1 MKVVIVIAV
10 ISIIVFAGYKMWK
23 FSQPS
28 KANTGGSAAG
38 SNNEDEVVTDIKN
51 D

>member
-10 ISIIVFAGYKMWK
+10 IGIIVFAGYKMWQ

-38 SNNEDEVVTDIKN
+38 KNNEGEVVTDIKN
-51 D
+51 

>member
-38 SNNEDEVVTDIKN
+38 SSNEEEETSEISKE
-51 D
+51 